1 MKHLSPLPRLL
12 SLFLTAG
19 LLLSLLV
26 VPAAAA
32 WDGSS
37 ASGFDGGTG
46 TRTDPYL
53 ISTPAQLA
61 LFRDQV
67 NRGKSGI
74 CAKQTANLDMGMQ
87 DWDPIGLTSSGF
99 TGIYDGSG
107 YAIQNLNINRYS
119 SGTSTGSGKLYGGG
133 LFGIVGRS
141 GVVKHINVGGVVSGS
156 GNYSKN
162 IDVGAICGGNLGTVE
177 ECFSTC
183 NVRDFNVTISGGSGW
198 TTIGGVVGYNA
209 GTVRNCYMV
218 GSMDVSVQ
226 GSGSTKSV
234 DVGGIVGKQ
243 DSASAVL
250 ENCYSVVSIHTNS
263 NRPCYTG
270 GILGLLGSSKTCDNL
285 YTNQDLCSTLL
296 GSGSSSKLTN
306 SALLPTADMKTPA
319 MASKLGNAFAVD
331 TDNQNQGYPI
341 LAVMIYDEES
351 GWSEWFEDEVNGT
364 AINKELFAQ
373 LTPPELKNRDLTA
386 SITRAEFAAVAVQ
399 LYEQMGGKVY
409 DPTALTTPFTDVSS
423 DAITKAYAI
432 GITNG
437 TSPTTFSPYNKIER
451 QDIATM
457 LTRVY
462 KSLALEGWTLPTDS
476 NYVLSSDLS
485 SVPRFADDGDIGD
498 YARDSVYFMVKHN
511 VIRGVSANTF
521 APRNKTSSQAAIGYA
536 NATRE
541 QSIIL
546 AIRMFQKLDI

>member
-1 MKHLSPLPRLL
+1 M
-12 SLFLTAG
+12 G

-32 WDGSS
+32 WDGS
-37 ASGFDGGTG
+37 AADAFDGGTG

-67 NRGKSGI
+67 NGGKSGI
-74 CAKQTANLDMGMQ
+74 CAKQTSNLDMGMQ
-87 DWDPIGLTSSGF
+87 EWDPIGLNSSGF

-119 SGTSTGSGKLYGGG
+119 TGSSTGSTTLYGGG

-141 GVVKHINVGGVVSGS
+141 GVVKHVNVGGVVSGS
-156 GNYSKN
+156 GSYSKP

-183 NVRDFNVTISGGSGW
+183 NFRDFNVDITSSSSSGFV
-198 TTIGGVVGYNA
+198 TIGGVVGYNA

-218 GSMDVSVQ
+218 GSMDVAVQ
-226 GSGSTKSV
+226 ASRLKSV

-243 DSASAVL
+243 GSSSSVL
-250 ENCYSVVSIHTNS
+250 QNCYSVVSIHASS

-270 GILGLLGSSKTCDNL
+270 GIMGLLDNAKTCDNL
-285 YTNQDLCSTLL
+285 YTNQDLCGTLL
-296 GSGSSSKLTN
+296 GSGSSTKFTN
-306 SALLPTADMKTPA
+306 CALLPTGDMKTPA

-331 TDNQNQGYPI
+331 SDNHNQGYPV
-341 LAVMIYDEES
+341 LAVMVYDEEG

-364 AINKELFAQ
+364 AVNKELFAQ
-373 LTPPELKNRDLTA
+373 LTPPELKNRDLT
-386 SITRAEFAAVAVQ
+386 SPITRAEFAAVAVQ
-399 LYEQMGGKVY
+399 LYEQMGGTVY
-409 DPTALTTPFTDVSS
+409 DPAALTTPFTDTSS

-437 TSPTTFSPYNKIER
+437 TSPTTFSPYSKIER

-462 KSLALEGWTLPTDS
+462 KSLALTGWTLPTDS
-476 NYVLSSDLS
+476 QFSLGGGLD

-498 YARDSVYFMVKHN
+498 YARDSVYFMVKNN

-546 AIRMFQKLDI
+546 AIRMFQKLDV

>member
-1 MKHLSPLPRLL
+1 MKNNLRTSRLL
-12 SLFLTAG
+12 PLLLTLG

-26 VPAAAA
+26 VPAAA

-37 ASGFDGGTG
+37 ADSFDGGTG

-67 NRGKSGI
+67 NNGKSGI
-74 CAKQTANLDMGMQ
+74 CAKQTANLDMEMRA
-87 DWDPIGLTSSGF
+87 WDPIGLTSTGF

-119 SGTSTGSGKLYGGG
+119 TGSSSGSGSTLYGGG
-133 LFGIVGRS
+133 LFGVVGRN
-141 GVVKHINVGGVVSGS
+141 GMVKHVNVGGVVSGS
-156 GNYSKN
+156 GSYNKN

-183 NVRDFNVTISGGSGW
+183 TFRDFNVSINSSGW
-198 TTIGGVVGYNA
+198 TNIGGVVGFNG

-226 GSGSTKSV
+226 AGSGTNSV
-234 DVGGIVGKQ
+234 NVSGIVGKQ
-243 DSASAVL
+243 DGSGAVL
-250 ENCYSVVSIHTNS
+250 QNCYSVVSIRANS
-263 NRPCYTG
+263 NRPCYVGGVIGLLTG
-270 GILGLLGSSKTCDNL
+270 GKTCDNL
-285 YTNQDLCSTLL
+285 YTNQDLCDTLL
-296 GSGSSSKLTN
+296 GSGSSSKFTN
-306 SALLPTADMKTPA
+306 SALLSTADMKSSA
-319 MASKLGNAFAVD
+319 MVSKLGNAFAMD
-331 TDNQNQGYPI
+331 TGNNNQGYPV
-341 LAVMIYDEES
+341 LAVMVYEEEG

-386 SITRAEFAAVAVQ
+386 PITRSEFAAVAVQ

-409 DPTALTTPFTDVSS
+409 DPEGLTTPFTDTSS

-476 NYVLSSDLS
+476 QFTLGSDLNN
-485 SVPRFADDGDIGD
+485 VPRFADDGDIGD

-546 AIRMFQKLDI
+546 AIRMFQKLDV